1 MGAYIM
7 DFFSNANFI
16 DSEINDSIGNAQI
29 IGTENAFTGGS
40 VTGIIDTIKDMDYYK
55 LNITSPMMIHINFDA
70 PENHSM
76 VWINTDSS
84 PERLY
89 YSNGNC
95 ILSTGVHYFAVYD
108 TKGYSYTSI
117 LEARRVSRAFY
128 LKMGSADGQTVLG
141 TRVQRNRN

>member
-1 MGAYIM
+1 M

-84 PERLY
+84 AERLY

-108 TKGYSYTSI
+108 TKGYSYTKDGAYTVSLDVISGNVTSDLKATAYIDYPQYSAI
-117 LEARRVSRAFY
+117 L
-128 LKMGSADGQTVLG
+128 Q
-141 TRVQRNRN
+141 

>member
-1 MGAYIM
+1 M

-40 VTGIIDTIKDMDYYK
+40 VTGIIYTIKDMDYYK

-108 TKGYSYTSI
+108 TKGYSYRSI
-117 LEARRVSRAFY
+117 LEASRVSRAFY